1 MAALSLSP
9 LVLQTVE
16 AAYLLAQQH
25 LLEGLSAL
33 KEECRSSERQ
43 QEVLMLSD
51 MDQIVATRRR
61 LEEAVR
67 GSDQSQPGKPT
78 PNDVVWP
85 AGGSKHSHSVV
96 CRLHVPLFNVSL
108 SR

>member
-1 MAALSLSP
+1 M
-9 LVLQTVE
+9 E
-16 AAYLLAQQH
+16 AAYVLAQER

-33 KEECRSSERQ
+33 KEECRSSDRQ

-67 GSDQSQPGKPT
+67 GSKQ
-78 PNDVVWP
+78 
-85 AGGSKHSHSVV
+85 
-96 CRLHVPLFNVSL
+96 SL
-108 SR
+108 STNHSQERRRWLSLARLQGRQTLIVEYC

>member
-1 MAALSLSP
+1 M
-9 LVLQTVE
+9 E

-25 LLEGLSAL
+25 LLDGLSAL

-61 LEEAVR
+61 MEEAVR
-67 GSDQSQPGKPT
+67 GSNQSQPGKL
-78 PNDVVWP
+78 
-85 AGGSKHSHSVV
+85 ALFGLKGGSKNLQ
-96 CRLHVPLFNVSL
+96 CCLYVPLFNVSL
-108 SR
+108 PR